1 MKLSETFKNTIKSD
15 DFLMAR
21 GARRENFRNLRWKV
35 SDFSVSQPLVKYPME
50 CSQEKKLYCPLPAL
64 SLSLASD
71 IYPTSPLPELADTR
85 SARRG
90 WLLKQ
95 VVLSGVRFIAVADR
109 VETRVFFFGGSKAPS
124 ISARWERSL

>member
-50 CSQEKKLYCPLPAL
+50 CSQEKKTIL
-64 SLSLASD
+64 
-71 IYPTSPLPELADTR
+71 
-85 SARRG
+85 G
-90 WLLKQ
+90 WY
-95 VVLSGVRFIAVADR
+95 
-109 VETRVFFFGGSKAPS
+109 
-124 ISARWERSL
+124 